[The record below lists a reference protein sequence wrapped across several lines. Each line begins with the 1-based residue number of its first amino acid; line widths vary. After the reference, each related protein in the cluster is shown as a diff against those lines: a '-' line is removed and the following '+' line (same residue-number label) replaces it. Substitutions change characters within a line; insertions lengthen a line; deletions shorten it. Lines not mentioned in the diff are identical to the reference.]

1 MIFYSSSVTDAILT
15 QIKNMLKTPST
26 DARELRIIL
35 PSVAPRIV
43 LAIGEALEEY
53 RDAKRPDC
61 RIKLIIKT
69 AYKLGQL
76 WRTGNDP
83 EESTLFQEIERR
95 GWYDAENHLTAAR
108 NEKRNPQTEDV
119 LVTVLIGSDQVPDQA
134 SLYDFYRLDYQT
146 LWEQWLQGT
155 FSPWLRRR
163 LREASVEAESVH
175 IAFMDEILKSLVDT
189 SLADLIRISNFLES
203 IDLSKA
209 QDGRDAIRVLI
220 ESLECFRLPCMKGL
234 MSAKRKVRIRH
245 YIKSAVEFFNYG
257 SFLDKQGRKKAIQ
270 KIAQY
275 LQHLIETGKVDDIDP
290 DDLGPHYKTIQELI
304 EDLKRYIEK
313 KDPNAQA
320 NLMYSDFPY
329 ILDEILG
336 FRKRKEKNRD
346 IKTRKL
352 TGMPLEVVLRSVWI
366 TLSEYKRW
374 TQEQGIIAGEAIKEI
389 RVQGNLFRHDCEEND
404 PDIAYQ
410 LLKQLI
416 GGLDKYIE
424 EHLAFAA
431 NPREAPEDTIGVSC
445 SLCPSI
451 EDGDLAYNRSIRA
464 EPLLE
469 FTVSIS
475 GLNKGVTRKF
485 VWPVPKNH
493 PYRNMASM
501 FSWVYEYVRSKRTN
515 ALPVFCIPYSEE
527 LSLSK
532 DDDEVNRILVQAL
545 ESESKNIVNLLDA
558 DGIDTHDRTYSHLM
572 ELAYAY
578 GRFIKEAHEEG
589 IFSALNNEF
598 GSLDTA
604 YRKTYKA
611 FLANPECRTSRLGP
625 LLFKAFF
632 MVGERDDHP
641 TSLWV
646 WKGYE
651 PSAIITPL
659 HPALLEMIVHQHSFL
674 SESFE
679 TVARQALWASSQK
692 EFNERRW
699 MDIMDLAKIQWP
711 VYGTLRNEDQIL
723 DTNVKSFGIFH
734 IVGENNAADTSLSTK
749 LLLRYDNGDDDD
761 ISDDDLFEETR
772 ESRLI
777 QRVLE
782 DYRSLYAHA
791 DDGISISA
799 YCGGP
804 IQPVIAG
811 IDAYLRELEKIRN
824 DNRPY
829 TVSLILFAETQDD
842 TAMTKW
848 VSAWRERWIG
858 AEYSAKYDYYSWCKI
873 SVAHRLI
880 TQQKDHLLFEN
891 LISQINVDLS
901 FLVHFIREGVGGN
914 RFEEI
919 EPYDASGKFRMFP
932 VLEKACCSVVGGG
945 MEWVRERIIG
955 NRQFVLGTLH
965 SQVMARLKLPT
976 HIAEKDYIVM
986 GKGDFAPWKRLVDKL
1001 HEKSTWVVCIDP
1013 SVDERLI
1020 GKEDNNGVRQREII
1034 GFGSGVGSHG
1044 EHNYTISTDF
1054 FRIEQVRSK
1063 IALHI
1068 ASKLGPLDRETSN
1081 NMASSII
1088 SESLHM
1094 AGLSLVKATGPS
1106 QYVRDYISY
1115 ALLRKLLR
1123 RDADAFCDEIISLDA
1138 FRHWFDS
1145 SPNNKRPDLLRLKA
1159 TIMDGQFRIEVQL
1172 FECKLAQESERHLE
1186 KAREQLQ
1193 SGLSHLVNCFK
1204 PRQVKNE
1211 GIDDMPDQRYWW
1223 LQLQRLIAS
1232 KGRVKYPQFK
1242 DAISALERLSDG
1254 FFTIQWK
1261 AAAVTFW
1268 TDSDQY
1274 NIFKVGDWEFQV
1286 GEHSLMAEVIA
1297 AGRQFVKS
1305 LCLDNLDAF
1314 LPLSEQS
1321 LDYSSITLEKEIKP
1335 SKGMDETQQ
1344 KATEGGAGSRSVQGS
1359 QMSVSIKEQGT
1370 SEAAHLGTI
1379 EPKLP
1384 QRIFLGQGVQGN
1396 RQVFWEFGHRDLA
1409 NRHILIFGTSG
1420 MGKTYAIQA
1429 LLCELGRV
1437 GQNSLIVDYTNGFY
1451 DNQLEIETRKI
1462 LKPVQHI
1469 VRKNPLPINPFRRQE
1484 DMIGEIVLPEDPSNT
1499 AQRVGGVFSEVYEFG
1514 DQQKSALYMAIK
1526 RGIETYG
1533 NEMTLPLLIEE
1544 LKEMVDKNPSSLT
1557 VISKIQPFI
1566 DMNPFSA
1573 EEGDN
1578 WETLFTD
1585 QNSRCHILQL
1595 AGFLKDASKL
1605 ITEFTLID
1613 LYWYYRGKGNK
1624 DRPRILILDEI
1635 QNLDHNLDSPLGKF
1649 LTEGRKFGISLIVA
1663 TQTLS
1668 NLKKDEQDRL
1678 FQASHKLFFKPAD
1691 TELRSYAQ
1699 ILENT
1704 TNEKAEIWI
1713 QRLSRLKK
1721 GECYSLGPSLNNQQ
1735 GLETKAF
1742 HIKIESLRSR
1752 FKDIYKESAT

>member
-1 MIFYSSSVTDAILT
+1 MIFYSSSVIDAILA

-26 DARELRIIL
+26 DARELRVIL
-35 PSVAPRIV
+35 PSAPARIV
-43 LAIGEALEEY
+43 LTIGEALEEY
-53 RDAKRPDC
+53 RDTKKPDC
-61 RIKLIIKT
+61 RIKLIMKT
-69 AYKLGQL
+69 AYRLGQL
-76 WRTGNDP
+76 WRASNDP
-83 EESTLFQEIERR
+83 EELALFEEIEQR

-119 LVTVLIGSDQVPDQA
+119 LVTVLIGSDQVTDQA

-146 LWEQWLQGT
+146 LWEQWLQRT
-155 FSPWLRRR
+155 FSPWIRRR
-163 LREASVEAESVH
+163 LRDASVEAESDH
-175 IAFMDEILKSLVDT
+175 IAFIDEILKSLVDT
-189 SLADLIRISNFLES
+189 SLADIIRISDFLES
-203 IDLSKA
+203 IDLSHA
-209 QDGRDAIRVLI
+209 QDGRDAMRVI
-220 ESLECFRLPCMKGL
+220 VESLGYFRLPSMKGL

-270 KIAQY
+270 KIDQY
-275 LQHLIETGKVDDIDP
+275 LQYLIETGKAEDVDL
-290 DDLGPHYKTIQELI
+290 DDLGRHYKMIQELI

-313 KDPNAQA
+313 KDSNAQA

-336 FRKRKEKNRD
+336 FRKRKEKGRD

-366 TLSEYKRW
+366 TLAEYKRW
-374 TQEQGIIAGEAIKEI
+374 TQEQGIIAGETIKEI
-389 RVQGNLFRHDCEEND
+389 RIQGNLFRHDCEEND
-404 PDIAYQ
+404 PDIAHQ
-410 LLKQLI
+410 LLRQLI
-416 GGLDKYIE
+416 GGLDNYIE
-424 EHLAFAA
+424 EHLAFAP
-431 NPREAPEDTIGVSC
+431 NPREAPEDTIGISC
-445 SLCPSI
+445 SLCPSM

-469 FTVSIS
+469 FTVFIL
-475 GLNKGVTRKF
+475 GPNKGVTRKF
-485 VWPVPKNH
+485 VWPIPKSH

-501 FSWVYEYVRSKRTN
+501 FSWAYEHALSKHINT
-515 ALPVFCIPYSEE
+515 LPVFCIPYSEE
-527 LSLSK
+527 LSLAK
-532 DDDEVNRILVQAL
+532 DEDEVNRILVQAL
-545 ESESKNIVNLLDA
+545 ESESKNIVHLLGA
-558 DGIDTHDRTYSHLM
+558 DGIDTHDKTYSHLM

-578 GRFIKEAHEEG
+578 GEFIKEAHEEG
-589 IFSALNNEF
+589 LFSALNNKF
-598 GSLDTA
+598 GSLDTV
-604 YRKTYKA
+604 YRKTYKT
-611 FLANPECRTSRLGP
+611 FLVDPECKTSRLGA

-632 MVGERDDHP
+632 MVGEREDHP
-641 TSLWV
+641 TSLWI
-646 WKGYE
+646 WKGFE

-659 HPALLEMIVHQHSFL
+659 HPALLEMLVHQHSFL

-679 TVARQALWASSQK
+679 TAARQTLWLSSQK
-692 EFNERRW
+692 GFNERRW
-699 MDIMDLAKIQWP
+699 TDIMDLAKIQWP
-711 VYGTLRNEDQIL
+711 IYGTLRNEDQIL

-734 IVGENNAADTSLSTK
+734 IVGEDSSGDTSLSTK
-749 LLLRYDNGDDDD
+749 LLLRYDTGDEDD
-761 ISDDDLFEETR
+761 ISDEDLFEETR

-791 DDGISISA
+791 DDGLSISA

-804 IQPVIAG
+804 VQPVIAG
-811 IDAYLRELEKIRN
+811 IDAYLRELARIRSG
-824 DNRPY
+824 DRPY

-880 TQQKDHLLFEN
+880 AQQKDHTLFEN

-901 FLVHFIREGVGGN
+901 FLVHFVRAGAGGN
-914 RFEEI
+914 KFEEI

-945 MEWVRERIIG
+945 MDWVRERIIS

-976 HIAEKDYIVM
+976 HVAEKDYIVM
-986 GKGDFAPWKRLVDKL
+986 GKGDFAPWKSLVDKL
-1001 HEKSTWVVCIDP
+1001 HARSTWVVCIDP

-1020 GKEDNNGVRQREII
+1020 GKEDHNGIRQREII

-1054 FRIEQVRSK
+1054 FRIAQVRSK
-1063 IALHI
+1063 IASHI
-1068 ASKLGPLDRETSN
+1068 ASKLGPLDHEASN

-1115 ALLRKLLR
+1115 ALLRKLLP
-1123 RDADAFCDEIISLDA
+1123 RDADAFCDEIVSLDA

-1145 SPNNKRPDLLRLKA
+1145 SPNNNRPDLLHLKA
-1159 TIMDGQFRIEVQL
+1159 TIIGGRFRIESQL
-1172 FECKLAQESERHLE
+1172 FECKLAQESETHLE

-1193 SGLSHLVNCFK
+1193 SGLSHLVDCFK
-1204 PRQVKNE
+1204 PRQGKNE
-1211 GIDDMPDQRYWW
+1211 GIDDRPDQRYWW

-1242 DAISALERLSDG
+1242 DAINALERLSDG

-1268 TDSDQY
+1268 TDSDQS
-1274 NIFKVGDWEFQV
+1274 NIARVADWEFQIGESSLIV
-1286 GEHSLMAEVIA
+1286 GVIS

-1305 LCLDNLDAF
+1305 LCLDNLDTS
-1314 LPLSEQS
+1314 LPLGEQS
-1321 LDYSSITLEKEIKP
+1321 LDYSSITIEIKP
-1335 SKGMDETQQ
+1335 SIEINEEKQQAPGGET
-1344 KATEGGAGSRSVQGS
+1344 GSASDNDS
-1359 QMSVSIKEQGT
+1359 QTSISDKKQDVSEP
-1370 SEAAHLGTI
+1370 EYRGTI

-1396 RQVFWEFGHRDLA
+1396 RQVFWEFGHQDLA

-1429 LLCELGRV
+1429 LLCELGRA

-1451 DNQLEIETRKI
+1451 DNQLETETRKM

-1469 VRKNPLPINPFRRQE
+1469 VRKDPLPINPFRRQE
-1484 DMIGEIVLPEDPSNT
+1484 DMIGEMLLPEDPSNT
-1499 AQRVGGVFSEVYEFG
+1499 AQRVSGVFSEVYEFG
-1514 DQQKSALYMAIK
+1514 DQQKSALYTGIK
-1526 RGIETYG
+1526 RGIETHG

-1544 LKEMVDKNPSSLT
+1544 LKEMVDENPSSLT
-1557 VISKIQPFI
+1557 VVSKIQPFV
-1566 DMNPFSA
+1566 DMNPFGA

-1578 WETLFTD
+1578 WESLFMD

-1624 DRPRILILDEI
+1624 DKPRIIILDEI
-1635 QNLDHNLDSPLGKF
+1635 QNLDHDLESPLGKF

-1721 GECYSLGPSLNNQQ
+1721 GECYSLGPSLNSQQ

-1752 FKDIYKESAT
+1752 FKDIGKESAT